1 MEKKCYTCKYENY
14 SVHEHPCQDCTDHKY
29 WIEKEKESKVDS
41 MQLWSELVQM
51 YCRALG
57 GNEKVDYDTYD
68 IQCDR
73 FREKLSEFYEAIKE
87 ECW

>member
-1 MEKKCYTCKYENY
+1 MEKKCYTCRYEGY
-14 SVHEHPCQDCTDHKY
+14 SIHEHPCMDCVDHAL
-29 WIEKEKESKVDS
+29 WMEKEERAKDSK
-41 MQLWSELVQM
+41 QLWSELVQM

-57 GNEKVDYDTYD
+57 GNEKIDYDTYD

-73 FREKLSEFYEAIKE
+73 FRETLSELCEAIKE